1 MIVFRDLHRNSLTRG
16 EMDLIAAAANEITAL
31 REAAEFYARPAA
43 YKGANARNDGSDRF
57 TPKDDPYILGVERDG
72 GATARKALGK
82 E

>member
-1 MIVFRDLHRNSLTRG
+1 MTDTVERLIVFRDLHRNSLTRG

-31 REAAEFYARPAA
+31 REAAEVY
-43 YKGANARNDGSDRF
+43 
-57 TPKDDPYILGVERDG
+57 G